1 MEFAITSSPDF
12 VIRSLTTAAEVEA
25 FFGSMPRRSGPIT
38 TPL

>member
-1 MEFAITSSPDF
+1 MEFPITSSPDF

-25 FFGSMPRRSGPIT
+25 FFWLNARRSGPIT